1 MQATPILSP
10 ALPTVEDNSS
20 EQKVGKYSIIFKDDL
35 LFISEGQSAGE
46 SLLEVILSNSETG
59 VLFPVYVNLVHRL
72 IGFNWIKRG

>member
-1 MQATPILSP
+1 MQATPILLP

-35 LFISEGQSAGE
+35 LFISEGKSAGE

-59 VLFPVYVNLVHRL
+59 VLFPVYVNSVHRL